1 MLVVEQELRMFE
13 SSRCGMTGSYRRAT
27 RVFGRLL
34 QINILRAAVNKLVC
48 DGPNGLKFLGPE
60 RIAQLQDNSRQKL
73 LG

>member
-1 MLVVEQELRMFE
+1 MYLAV
-13 SSRCGMTGSYRRAT
+13 Y
-27 RVFGRLL
+27 L

-48 DGPNGLKFLGPE
+48 DGPNGSKCLGPE

>member
-1 MLVVEQELRMFE
+1 M
-13 SSRCGMTGSYRRAT
+13 
-27 RVFGRLL
+27 FGRLL